1 MNHSLSPASIGGR
14 TRRRRGG
21 VDPVIQVVGGR
32 KQRGGE
38 GEDGEVVEQQ
48 IGGGYMMPKQRGG
61 ADGAVEPVKGDSMA
75 VNYADQRIGE
85 TTGGRKQRRRQ
96 TRRQSRR
103 QARRQRKGGEKK
115 SRSKSRS
122 KSRQR
127 R

>member
-21 VDPVIQVVGGR
+21 VEPLPQVVGGR

-38 GEDGEVVEQQ
+38 DGEVVDMVEQ

-61 ADGAVEPVKGDSMA
+61 MDGGVEPVKGEGQNFSDEVMMGA
-75 VNYADQRIGE
+75 